1 MAQEKTAEVY
11 RVMAEFQGIGGFCVI
26 KEYTGIDHPSRAD
39 AWEELRIARIDKAV
53 IHAWIEKKQ

>member
-1 MAQEKTAEVY
+1 MAKENTAEVY
-11 RVMAEFQGIGGFCVI
+11 RVMAEFQAMDGFSVI
-26 KEYTGIDHPSRAD
+26 KEYTGIDYPSRAD